1 MLQIRNLTKS
11 YGKHKALDGLT
22 MEILT
27 GALYGFVG
35 PNGAGKTT
43 TMRIV
48 ASLLGADSG
57 SVLIDGI
64 DALKYPS
71 LIKHKVGYMPDFFGV
86 YDNLT
91 IREYMEFY
99 ASIYK
104 LSRNQADK
112 RIDELLE
119 LVHLRDKADE
129 MVDDLSRGMKQQLCL
144 ARTLIHN
151 PQYLILD
158 EPSSGLEPR
167 ARIDLQKTL
176 KYLSE
181 QKVTILLSSHL
192 LQELSEVCT
201 YIGIID
207 SGKLRVQGLV
217 KDIMARQIIEN
228 PMFIRV
234 MDGTE
239 VTVAILKENSLV
251 TNIAIN
257 ENVISFNYAGDE
269 LLESKLLQDMISR
282 GVMLSAFHRD
292 QGNLEEVF
300 LRLTQ

>member
-86 YDNLT
+86 YDNLS

-176 KYLSE
+176 KYLSD

-234 MDGTE
+234 LDGTE
-239 VTVAILKENSLV
+239 VAVAILKENSLV
-251 TNIAIN
+251 TNIATN

-269 LLESKLLQDMISR
+269 LQEAKLLQDMISR
-282 GVMLSAFHRD
+282 GVMLSSFHRD